1 MSSLLVVKA
10 ARSRGP
16 KVGTRGRSSLRPD
29 SGLQPRAA
37 ILVTSGHGESPSGP
51 ERGVLVPSRPG
62 PRTLA
67 SRRARGRKCCDE
79 IFSMVTT
86 IYYCSFVFPPTSNF
100 NHPKIFDPNV
110 CLGWGVN
117 REICRKIPLLL
128 IPDKIKSQKSKNG
141 KMANVDYSF
150 PHLYRLTVKIK
161 TLLYYTI
168 KRCKESQKSAT
179 KILPNNL

>member
-1 MSSLLVVKA
+1 MPSAKCLALVYLIYTWQWPSGSYFVRKMSSLLVVKA

-110 CLGWGVN
+110 CLGRCVN

-141 KMANVDYSF
+141 
-150 PHLYRLTVKIK
+150 
-161 TLLYYTI
+161 
-168 KRCKESQKSAT
+168 
-179 KILPNNL
+179 

>member
-1 MSSLLVVKA
+1 MSLVYLIYTWQWPSGSYFVRKMSSLLVVKA

-86 IYYCSFVFPPTSNF
+86 IYYCCFVFPPTSNF

-117 REICRKIPLLL
+117 REICRKICCCLYLTKSNRKNPKMVKWPML
-128 IPDKIKSQKSKNG
+128 IIPFLICRDWQ
-141 KMANVDYSF
+141 
-150 PHLYRLTVKIK
+150 
-161 TLLYYTI
+161 
-168 KRCKESQKSAT
+168 
-179 KILPNNL
+179 